1 VARSLRLLA
10 VLLLSALAPAA
21 RAEML
26 PDSTVREA
34 WKLPN
39 GLEVRTLHV
48 PGAAG
53 VSVTVA
59 FRAGSGYEPAALEG
73 LSDLLAEVY
82 FTAAAGD
89 VPERTRE
96 EMASL
101 RPLGWESRPGTRLVR
116 FTEIATP
123 AQLPGVMLQLSRRM
137 GGVRVDDAVVK
148 RALASV
154 RRDRGARYFGEVP
167 DGLYWR
173 SAAIARGVSDEQ
185 LVRSNSLANLEKLS
199 AKDVAPW
206 LQRWYHAGN
215 ASIAIA
221 GNLSGL
227 DMRKLVSPLF
237 EPLAGGTA
245 LPDTVQVRLKG
256 ARRVSTWKSL
266 VAPVGAIASYSPAL
280 TDSLHPSFYLGMLIT
295 GPALTHAW
303 GGAKPPLTSRF
314 QYSLLDEPELVRF
327 YPPAPPES
335 SDPERLAGA
344 LHEMLEVVGAQQ
356 VVGPMMNRVKKSV
369 RWLLGAELPSELR
382 ERLQR
387 EAGGLGTLSSNLAT
401 RALWNGDA
409 FWNEYLARFD
419 RASLGHSFY
428 YEWLTAPEH
437 QAVLLLTPTH

>member
-1 VARSLRLLA
+1 LLA
-10 VLLLSALAPAA
+10 LLLLSALAPAA

-39 GLEVRTLHV
+39 GLEVRTMHL
-48 PGAAG
+48 PRAAG
-53 VSVTVA
+53 VSVTLA
-59 FRAGSGYEPAALEG
+59 YRAGSAYEPAGLEG
-73 LSDLLAEVY
+73 LSELLAEVY
-82 FTAAAGD
+82 YTAAAGD

-96 EMASL
+96 EMPSL

-123 AQLPGVMLQLSRRM
+123 AQLPGVMLQLAHRM
-137 GGVRVDDAVVK
+137 GGVRVDDAGVK

-154 RRDRGARYFGEVP
+154 RRDRGARYFGEVA
-167 DGLYWR
+167 DVLYWR
-173 SAAIARGVSDEQ
+173 SAAVARGLSDEQ
-185 LVRSNSLANLEKLS
+185 LVRINSLTNLDKLT
-199 AKDVAPW
+199 AKDLAPW

-221 GNLSGL
+221 GDLSGV
-227 DMRKLVSPLF
+227 DMHKVVSSLF
-237 EPLAGGTA
+237 GPLAGGTT
-245 LPDTVQVRLKG
+245 LPDTVEVRLKG
-256 ARRVSTWKSL
+256 ARRVSTWKAL
-266 VAPVGAIASYSPAL
+266 EAPVGAVASYSPAI
-280 TDSLHPSFYLGMLIT
+280 TDSLHPSFYLSMLIT

-344 LHEMLEVVGAQQ
+344 LHEMLQVVGAQN

-369 RWLLGAELPSELR
+369 RWLLGAELPAELR

-401 RALWNGDA
+401 RALWKGDA

-419 RASLGHSFY
+419 RSSLGHNFF
-428 YEWLTAPEH
+428 YEWLTVPEH
-437 QAVLLLTPTH
+437 QAVLLLTPAH

>member
-1 VARSLRLLA
+1 LLA
-10 VLLLSALAPAA
+10 LLLLSALAPAA

-39 GLEVRTLHV
+39 GLEVRTMHL
-48 PGAAG
+48 PRAAG
-53 VSVTVA
+53 VSVTLA
-59 FRAGSGYEPAALEG
+59 YRAGSAYEPAGLEG
-73 LSDLLAEVY
+73 LSELLAEVY
-82 FTAAAGD
+82 YTAAAGD

-96 EMASL
+96 EMPSL

-123 AQLPGVMLQLSRRM
+123 AQLPGVMLQLAHRM
-137 GGVRVDDAVVK
+137 GGVRVDDAGVK

-154 RRDRGARYFGEVP
+154 RRDRGARYFGEVA

-173 SAAIARGVSDEQ
+173 SAAVARGLSDEQ
-185 LVRSNSLANLEKLS
+185 LVRINSLTNLDKLT
-199 AKDVAPW
+199 AKDLAPW

-221 GNLSGL
+221 GDLSGV
-227 DMRKLVSPLF
+227 DMHKVVSSLF
-237 EPLAGGTA
+237 GPLAGGTT
-245 LPDTVQVRLKG
+245 LPDTVEVRLKG
-256 ARRVSTWKSL
+256 ARRVSTWKAL
-266 VAPVGAIASYSPAL
+266 EAPVGAVASYSPAI
-280 TDSLHPSFYLGMLIT
+280 TDSLHPSFYLSMLIT

-344 LHEMLEVVGAQQ
+344 LHEMLQVVGAQN

-369 RWLLGAELPSELR
+369 RWLLGAELPAELR

-401 RALWNGDA
+401 RALWKGDA

-419 RASLGHSFY
+419 RSSLGHNFF
-428 YEWLTAPEH
+428 YEWLTVPEH
-437 QAVLLLTPTH
+437 QAVLLLTPAH